1 MTESTAILCTLDQLP
16 KGGSGAVAAIDWDA
30 LEARDAT
37 RLQHFGF
44 DTGVRVT
51 ALHRGPFGADPMA
64 VKVGRM
70 TVAISRAHARAISIN
85 KAAEANRPS

>member
-1 MTESTAILCTLDQLP
+1 MNETTAILCTLDALP
-16 KGGSGAVAAIDWDA
+16 KGGSGDVAAIDWDA
-30 LEARDAT
+30 LDARDAT

-44 DTGVRVT
+44 DEGVRVT

-70 TVAISRAHARAISIN
+70 TVAISRAHARAISIA
-85 KAAEANRPS
+85 KAEKATSAA